1 MRLSCL
7 VPIMRPLSI
16 LDQSPVVAGRDPG
29 ASIRETLALA
39 RVAEEAGYARYW
51 VAEHHNSASVAGS
64 APEVLLGALAATT
77 SRIRLGSAGVML
89 PHYAP
94 LKVAEQFR
102 VLEAIAPGRMDLG
115 LGRAPGSDRL
125 TALALNPDP
134 EAAERFPQQV
144 QEVMAWLGDG
154 LPAGHPFAAVRAQ
167 PEVPTRPEIWIL
179 GSSDYGAQVAGLLGL
194 RYAFAHFIT
203 DGEGAAEAIGLYR
216 RLFRPRPGG
225 PAAPHAAVAVAAL
238 CAESEAEAWRLWRPR
253 EIWRLGRDRGIYAP
267 LPSLE
272 EAHARVL
279 SPAEEARI
287 AAMRR
292 HALVGTPDHV
302 AARTA
307 TLAAE
312 LQADE
317 VAVLTPCPDGAAR
330 ARSVRLLAGAWARLP
345 RPALAASPA

>member
-1 MRLSCL
+1 M
-7 VPIMRPLSI
+7 MRPLSI
-16 LDQSPVVAGRDPG
+16 LDQSPIVAGRDPG
-29 ASIRETLALA
+29 ASIRETIALA
-39 RVAEEAGYARYW
+39 RLAEEVGYARYW

-64 APEVLLGALAATT
+64 APEVLLGALAVATA
-77 SRIRLGSAGVML
+77 RIRIGSAGVML

-102 VLEAIAPGRMDLG
+102 VLEAIAPGRIDLG

-144 QEVMAWLGDG
+144 QEVMAWLGEG
-154 LPAGHPFAAVRAQ
+154 LPAGHPFAAVRAM

-179 GSSDYGAQVAGLLGL
+179 GSSDYGAQVAGLFGL
-194 RYAFAHFIT
+194 PYAFAHFIT
-203 DGEGAAEAIGLYR
+203 DGVGAAEAIALYR

-267 LPSLE
+267 LPTVE
-272 EAHARVL
+272 DAHARVL
-279 SPAEEARI
+279 SPAEAARI
-287 AAMRR
+287 EALRP
-292 HALVGTPDHV
+292 HALVGTPEQV
-302 AARTA
+302 AARIA
-307 TLAAE
+307 ALAAE
-312 LQADE
+312 LRAEE
-317 VAVLTPCPDGAAR
+317 VAVLTPCPDSAAR
-330 ARSVRLLAGAWARLP
+330 ARSVQWLAEAWA
-345 RPALAASPA
+345 ALGHAKAA

>member
-1 MRLSCL
+1 M
-7 VPIMRPLSI
+7 MRPLSI

-29 ASIRETLALA
+29 ASIRETIALA
-39 RVAEEAGYARYW
+39 RLAEEAGYARYW

-64 APEVLLGALAATT
+64 APEVLLGALAVAT

-102 VLEAIAPGRMDLG
+102 VLEAIAPGRIDLG

-134 EAAERFPQQV
+134 EAAEHFPQQV
-144 QEVMAWLGDG
+144 QEVMAWLGEG
-154 LPAGHPFAAVRAQ
+154 LPAGHPFAAVRAM

-194 RYAFAHFIT
+194 NYAFAHFIT
-203 DGEGAAEAIGLYR
+203 DGQGAAEAIGLYR
-216 RLFRPRPGG
+216 HLFRARAGG
-225 PAAPHAAVAVAAL
+225 PPAAHAAVAVAAL
-238 CAESEAEAWRLWRPR
+238 CAETEAEAWRLWRPR
-253 EIWRLGRDRGIYAP
+253 EVWRLGRDRGIYAP
-267 LPSLE
+267 LPTVE
-272 EAHARVL
+272 DAWARTL
-279 SPAEEARI
+279 SPAEDARI

-292 HALVGTPDHV
+292 QALVGTPEQV
-302 AARTA
+302 AARIA
-307 TLAAE
+307 ALAAD

-317 VAVLTPCPDGAAR
+317 VAVLTPCPDSAAR
-330 ARSVRLLAGAWARLP
+330 ARSVRWLAEAWAALP
-345 RPALAASPA
+345 QPALAPLPA